1 MRTLEAEY
9 CASCAQF
16 GDANNEVDAALHDGN
31 DRMTDITE
39 AERRLAIL
47 QAERIG
53 LVLPAAAVDGVVRNQ
68 RLLARHHAALRGG
81 GQ

>member
-1 MRTLEAEY
+1 
-9 CASCAQF
+9 
-16 GDANNEVDAALHDGN
+16 
-31 DRMTDITE
+31 MTDITE

-68 RLLARHHAALRGG
+68 RLLVRHHAALRGG
-81 GQ
+81 GR